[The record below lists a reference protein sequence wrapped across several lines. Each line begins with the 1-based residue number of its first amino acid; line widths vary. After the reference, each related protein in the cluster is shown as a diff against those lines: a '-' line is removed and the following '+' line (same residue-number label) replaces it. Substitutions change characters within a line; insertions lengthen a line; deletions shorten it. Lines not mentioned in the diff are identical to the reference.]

1 MIFFMRLGAEQGRI
15 IGSLIEKQLT
25 TPQQYPLSLNALI
38 QACNQLSNRD
48 PVVSYDER
56 LVDETLV
63 SLKEAGL
70 VRFVHPSHG
79 RSVTRYRQVL
89 DERLAL
95 DDQQLALVAV
105 LLLRGPQTVGELRTR
120 TERMATFEGITSL
133 DTELARLSGGLE
145 PLVARLARRPGQKEE
160 RWAQLLMEEA
170 TTGRTEEAGLRGMA
184 GGTGVGANRVTSRA
198 GFVPP
203 ALGSSVPPPPSHAL
217 RSPADAPGIPLDQPS
232 VAAEAALLEAEL
244 VAVREEVAD
253 LRGEVADLRGEVIDL
268 RAALEHLEA
277 QLGGI

>member
-1 MIFFMRLGAEQGRI
+1 MIFSMRLGAEQGRI

-25 TPQQYPLSLNALI
+25 TPQQYPLTLNALV

-79 RSVTRYRQVL
+79 RSVMRYRQVL

-95 DDQQLALVAV
+95 DNQQLALMAV

-120 TERMATFEGITSL
+120 TERMAVFEGISAL
-133 DTELARLSGGLE
+133 DVELARLAGGPE
-145 PLVARLARRPGQKEE
+145 PLVAQLARRPGQKEE
-160 RWAQLLMEEA
+160 RWTQLLVEEVAGVAGVAGVVGVAGSA
-170 TTGRTEEAGLRGMA
+170 TAESAVAERPVSFAAVTPRPTVAADSGHLGAEMAKLAELAELAELRTE
-184 GGTGVGANRVTSRA
+184 VVD
-198 GFVPP
+198 
-203 ALGSSVPPPPSHAL
+203 L
-217 RSPADAPGIPLDQPS
+217 RS
-232 VAAEAALLEAEL
+232 
-244 VAVREEVAD
+244 EVAD
-253 LRGEVADLRGEVIDL
+253 LRGEVVDL

>member
-1 MIFFMRLGAEQGRI
+1 MIFFMRLEAEQGRI

-25 TPQQYPLSLNALI
+25 TPQQYPLSMNALV

-95 DDQQLALVAV
+95 DDQQMALLAV
-105 LLLRGPQTVGELRTR
+105 LLLRCPQTTGELRTR
-120 TERMATFEGITSL
+120 TERMARFEGISTLES
-133 DTELARLSGGLE
+133 ELARLAGGPE
-145 PLVARLARRPGQKEE
+145 PLVARLPRRPGQKEE
-160 RWAQLLMEEA
+160 RWAQLLMDEVAAGQSAEW
-170 TTGRTEEAGLRGMA
+170 GGAGLA
-184 GGTGVGANRVTSRA
+184 GDA
-198 GFVPP
+198 GDVPSASVAWAGP
-203 ALGSSVPPPPSHAL
+203 AVA
-217 RSPADAPGIPLDQPS
+217 PAGPVSLAAAPGQPS
-232 VAAEAALLEAEL
+232 VAAEAALLEAE
-244 VAVREEVAD
+244 VAELRTEVVD
-253 LRGEVADLRGEVIDL
+253 LRSEVADLRGEVIDL